1 VFQASGI
8 LGEGIRML
16 SMKNGKI
23 IIYSG
28 LVPCSFVLSSYP
40 IVFNRFDQF
49 IFPSIGITSFS

>member
-1 VFQASGI
+1 V
-8 LGEGIRML
+8 
-16 SMKNGKI
+16 SMKNGKKLK
-23 IIYSG
+23 IYSG